1 MGIVDKIKEKYPYL
15 TRKQRDVANYMLE
28 DVERMSYVTLKEVAR
43 DSGVTEMTV
52 LKTCA
57 LLGFSSFSD
66 LKYEFRKYA
75 ARQLEYTRH
84 LDVEYNTPRIPGY
97 ELSNT
102 EALLQDICLFCR
114 KLIRHLNNQCYVM
127 ITTYILIPQRRYTL
141 ALQRN
146 PGICLCAR
154 TDRIVHRSIDRID
167 LNRTT
172 QCCLCKCNWF

>member
-102 EALLQDICLFCR
+102 EALLQDICLEE
-114 KLIRHLNNQCYVM
+114 KSS
-127 ITTYILIPQRRYTL
+127 RRYSS
-141 ALQRN
+141 ASFAWE
-146 PGICLCAR
+146 ICFWR
-154 TDRIVHRSIDRID
+154 PI
-167 LNRTT
+167 
-172 QCCLCKCNWF
+172 